1 MRSRAEWWVDWW
13 GRNLESE
20 DHRMSAQG
28 DLRKRLEVIADMMP
42 LTERERRL
50 AEFILDGD
58 GETNMVEVVRTEP
71 EWWGERATKAVDYLE
86 PQ

>member
-1 MRSRAEWWVDWW
+1 
-13 GRNLESE
+13 
-20 DHRMSAQG
+20 MSAQG

-50 AEFILDGD
+50 AEWILYGD
-58 GETNMVEVVRTEP
+58 GQTNMADHVRAEP

-86 PQ
+86 PQCQPTK